1 MKHRGVLCQA
11 AALSILALGVA
22 LPAAAQ
28 MERPEWVED
37 VKWHA
42 TVGTGMAAETG
53 GAHYPDPE
61 TGRELFRDPLLLYFG
76 GNVKKS
82 WRWWYGLTFKA
93 KAELYTG
100 ITDYPMMPYKLG
112 AESLLG
118 MGAPMFQMA
127 VGRAELIS
135 EFDEICPKGCTGFS
149 TGTIV
154 RLQASTL
161 PTFTGDVSLQDGKHI
176 LTYLGAPLQIV
187 FGRYSTVAQSNAD
200 EYNWNPY
207 TSGQLRLQDVM
218 ILTEWAQIR
227 GGITL
232 FKAYSNPEFRF
243 IADFG
248 VAVGIMQ
255 NAVQFSLDIVHDH
268 WKTPG
273 SFTENTATFTLS
285 ARLKI

>member
-1 MKHRGVLCQA
+1 MKLLHLTRHLLL
-11 AALSILALGVA
+11 AALFAL
-22 LPAAAQ
+22 LFCTSTPATAQ

-37 VKWHA
+37 VQWHA
-42 TVGTGMAAETG
+42 TVGTGIAAETG
-53 GAHYPDPE
+53 GVHN
-61 TGRELFRDPLLLYFG
+61 RDPLLLYFG

-93 KAELYTG
+93 KADLYTG
-100 ITDYPMMPYKLG
+100 ITDYPMVPFKLG
-112 AESLLG
+112 AEGHLG

-127 VGRAELIS
+127 VARAELVS
-135 EFDEICPKGCTGFS
+135 EFGGFCSAPDFCTGYS

-161 PTFTGDVSLQDGKHI
+161 PTFTGDISLLDGQHI

-187 FGRYSTVAQSNAD
+187 FGRYSTEVQVNAD
-200 EYNWNPY
+200 DYNWSPY

-218 ILTEWAQIR
+218 ILTEWAQIH
-227 GGITL
+227 GGVTL
-232 FKAYSNPEFRF
+232 LKAWSNPEFRF
-243 IADFG
+243 IVDIG

-255 NAVQFSLDIVHDH
+255 NAVQFGFDIIHDH

-273 SFTENTATFTLS
+273 ALTENTATFTLS